1 MNYKKQIS
9 KLKKELKKYENTLE
23 YARKACV
30 HCAATAIRRGTE
42 NRQLRAGFKSILV
55 QIVLTY
61 GRAVV
66 DPDTGKEIGKRL
78 TVPFFHVDECLQ
90 SYELHFCADSLTETH
105 SVSVCPRQKKES
117 A

>member
-42 NRQLRAGFKSILV
+42 NAAERGTGAEHQRA
-55 QIVLTY
+55 
-61 GRAVV
+61 R
-66 DPDTGKEIGKRL
+66 R
-78 TVPFFHVDECLQ
+78 
-90 SYELHFCADSLTETH
+90 
-105 SVSVCPRQKKES
+105 R
-117 A
+117 